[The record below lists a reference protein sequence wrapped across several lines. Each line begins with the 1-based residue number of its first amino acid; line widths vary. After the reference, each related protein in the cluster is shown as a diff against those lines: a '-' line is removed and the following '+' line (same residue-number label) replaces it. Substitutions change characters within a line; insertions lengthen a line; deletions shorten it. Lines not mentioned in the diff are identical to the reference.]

1 MVPVQGGDRS
11 STGSSSA
18 AYADNPKERLKECC
32 RKLVAFMCTQV
43 GVGGLVVGYAVVGAF
58 CFIQIEKQGADEQ
71 KTRARELI
79 RNCSLGVWNAT
90 NMHNV
95 LNVKLWKS
103 HVNDALVNYE
113 KELTLIVKKGYDG
126 KTTEQTW
133 SFPAALMFSLSIF
146 TMNGYGNVVPKTT
159 LGKAATV
166 VYAVFGIPLY
176 VLYFRNMGKVLAQ
189 TFRWLYTWVYQCSM
203 EDKAGGGVG
212 DLYNQQL
219 PQKSRVIVPSTACLW
234 VLAAYVATGTVTF
247 VTLEDWTYLDST
259 FFCVTSLCK
268 IGIENFVPL
277 DANDKQNKSIE
288 HPMKLVIKFVYLLLG
303 MGIIAMCFDLMRE
316 DVQVRVRN
324 LKMDIGLCFED
335 IRLRAVAVYRRRNSF
350 D

>member
-1 MVPVQGGDRS
+1 MVPVGDKS

-18 AYADNPKERLKECC
+18 AYNAAGADNPKERLKECC

-58 CFIQIEKQGADEQ
+58 CFIQIEGQAGDAQHHAVEQ
-71 KTRARELI
+71 LRH
-79 RNCSLGVWNAT
+79 NCSVNVWNAT
-90 NMHNV
+90 NTYNV
-95 LNVKLWKS
+95 LYRDNWTRQVT
-103 HVNDALVNYE
+103 DALTHFQVN
-113 KELTLIVKKGYDG
+113 LALIVKKGYDG
-126 KTTEQTW
+126 RTTEETW
-133 SFPAALMFSLSIF
+133 SFSAALMFSLSIF
-146 TMNGYGNVVPKTT
+146 TMNGYGNVVPKTM

-189 TFRWLYTWVYQCSM
+189 SFRWLYTWVYQCSM
-203 EDKAGGGVG
+203 EDKAGN
-212 DLYNQQL
+212 DPYNQQL
-219 PQKSRVIVPSTACLW
+219 PQKSRVIVPSMACLW

-247 VTLEDWTYLDST
+247 VTLEDWSYLDST

-268 IGIENFVPL
+268 IGIENFVPVGSIT
-277 DANDKQNKSIE
+277 DAATD

>member
-1 MVPVQGGDRS
+1 M
-11 STGSSSA
+11 
-18 AYADNPKERLKECC
+18 
-32 RKLVAFMCTQV
+32 
-43 GVGGLVVGYAVVGAF
+43 
-58 CFIQIEKQGADEQ
+58 
-71 KTRARELI
+71 
-79 RNCSLGVWNAT
+79 
-90 NMHNV
+90 
-95 LNVKLWKS
+95 
-103 HVNDALVNYE
+103 
-113 KELTLIVKKGYDG
+113 
-126 KTTEQTW
+126 
-133 SFPAALMFSLSIF
+133 
-146 TMNGYGNVVPKTT
+146 
-159 LGKAATV
+159 
-166 VYAVFGIPLY
+166 
-176 VLYFRNMGKVLAQ
+176 LAQ

-203 EDKAGGGVG
+203 EDKAGGG
-212 DLYNQQL
+212 DLYNQQS

-234 VLAAYVATGTVTF
+234 VLVAYVATGTVTF

-268 IGIENFVPL
+268 IGIENFVPVGS
-277 DANDKQNKSIE
+277 DTHAAAD